1 MYILLKKKKSGVVL
15 LAKIIIFHLN
25 ILINRN
31 LKFEYKICSEL

>member
-1 MYILLKKKKSGVVL
+1 MYILLKKKMGVVL

-31 LKFEYKICSEL
+31 LKFEYKISTEL